1 MTVLVGTVARAAPS
15 PVIKYTGH
23 HCRCVCVCGKC
34 VFSAVED
41 TVKAIR
47 EAQGLTTLRL
57 SGNSMGVQAAQAIA
71 GGLATQPTLTR
82 ALWSNMFVSRV
93 RSEIPPALVTLPV
106 LGISLFPSA
115 VSLSQTS
122 LSEAVMAAGAQLV
135 ELDLSDNAFGPVGI
149 QAIYQLLTSP
159 SCHTLRVLK
168 LNNTGIGVAGGEV
181 GNSFTVPLSTT
192 VKYLPSFPSLLQLL
206 ADALSQCHDEACRAG
221 GRLQL
226 EVFVL
231 GRSRLEN
238 KGASAL
244 AEVFGN
250 LSSLLEVSMPQNGIN
265 KEGIS
270 ALATALA
277 KNTQLR
283 VSSSALAPG

>member
-1 MTVLVGTVARAAPS
+1 M
-15 PVIKYTGH
+15 
-23 HCRCVCVCGKC
+23 CVWKC

-57 SGNSMGVQAAQAIA
+57 SGNSMGVKAAQAIA

-106 LGISLFPSA
+106 LGISLFPCA

-122 LSEAVMAAGAQLV
+122 LSEAVMAASAQLV

-168 LNNTGIGVAGGEV
+168 LNNTGIGVSGGEV
-181 GNSFTVPLSTT
+181 GRELEGAVGDDCATEYSQVPPILSLSPPAPCRSPQSVPRRGMSCRRETT
-192 VKYLPSFPSLLQLL
+192 
-206 ADALSQCHDEACRAG
+206 AG
-221 GRLQL
+221 G
-226 EVFVL
+226 VCA
-231 GRSRLEN
+231 G
-238 KGASAL
+238 
-244 AEVFGN
+244 
-250 LSSLLEVSMPQNGIN
+250 PQ
-265 KEGIS
+265 
-270 ALATALA
+270 
-277 KNTQLR
+277 
-283 VSSSALAPG
+283 